1 MPAAYSTDIRG
12 RVIASVESGSSR
24 REAAEE
30 FDVSPSSAI
39 KWVATYRTTGS
50 WAAKP
55 RGGSTSPLE
64 KHANFLLTLIE
75 RQSDLT
81 LDEVVCVLRKQGIRS
96 SRTSVWRFFKRH
108 NITFKK
114 NPARGGAATRR
125 RARARRRWM
134 RAQGMFDPAHLVF
147 LDETAAN
154 TISIERSYDRF
165 GLSARDALECFLI
178 ELLNAYNWG
187 SLAPPPHVVKSRGR
201 IQVEP
206 AKKGKS
212 HKKQRR
218 QEIVRPLALAE
229 AKSIGNHPYII
240 AKRIKDKVNGQLK
253 KEDRVKERVLCDDVR
268 AILGRE

>member
-12 RVIASVESGSSR
+12 RVIANVESGSSR

-108 NITFKK
+108 RRVGAGCELPAVEIT
-114 NPARGGAATRR
+114 
-125 RARARRRWM
+125 
-134 RAQGMFDPAHLVF
+134 L
-147 LDETAAN
+147 
-154 TISIERSYDRF
+154 
-165 GLSARDALECFLI
+165 
-178 ELLNAYNWG
+178 
-187 SLAPPPHVVKSRGR
+187 PPPCAPRAGRSRSR
-201 IQVEP
+201 PIRRSREP
-206 AKKGKS
+206 APS
-212 HKKQRR
+212 C
-218 QEIVRPLALAE
+218 PA
-229 AKSIGNHPYII
+229 
-240 AKRIKDKVNGQLK
+240 
-253 KEDRVKERVLCDDVR
+253 
-268 AILGRE
+268 

>member
-1 MPAAYSTDIRG
+1 M
-12 RVIASVESGSSR
+12 
-24 REAAEE
+24 AEE
-30 FDVSPSSAI
+30 HVYGPLMSLMGDYNSLESLLHAI
-39 KWVATYRTTGS
+39 DQR
-50 WAAKP
+50 
-55 RGGSTSPLE
+55 
-64 KHANFLLTLIE
+64 IE
-75 RQSDLT
+75 RAK
-81 LDEVVCVLRKQGIRS
+81 E
-96 SRTSVWRFFKRH
+96 
-108 NITFKK
+108 K
-114 NPARGGAATRR
+114 NNRLFLGMTR
-125 RARARRRWM
+125 A
-134 RAQGMFDPAHLVF
+134 
-147 LDETAAN
+147 
-154 TISIERSYDRF
+154 SIERSYDRF

-187 SLAPPPHVVKSRGR
+187 SLAPPPHVVKSRGK